1 MMNRKIFA
9 SWIII
14 AVVSA
19 LLGAGTVAYFSDT
32 ETSSG
37 NTFTAGTL
45 DLKLSDH
52 SSNGPWS
59 DGVTG
64 TWTLSNMMPGDETP
78 TASVYF
84 KNFGSVASSTMEIT
98 CNYTV
103 TEETPRAGSDTD
115 PNTDQH
121 PDEMAK
127 HMIITYIHYRDDLID
142 IDCLTGKNYTQSPI
156 EDWRINDTDGD
167 GIITL
172 YDLKQDP
179 LINLPSPDT
188 QPNKVTQL
196 DMSIKFDENAG
207 NGFQGDTFNLTMIFT
222 LKQ

>member
-1 MMNRKIFA
+1 VKRVLTGILL
-9 SWIII
+9 I
-14 AVVSA
+14 VSA
-19 LLGAGTVAYFSDT
+19 AMLAGAGTYAYFSST
-32 ETSSG
+32 KTSTG

-127 HMIITYIHYRDDLID
+127 HMIITTMIYRNDHLNIN
-142 IDCLTGKNYTQSPI
+142 CSTGYDSWSKQTKD
-156 EDWRINDTDGD
+156 EWKVNDANGD
-167 GIITL
+167 GKISL
-172 YDLKQDP
+172 YELKLDP
-179 LINLPSPDT
+179 LVLPSPDT

-207 NGFQGDTFNLTMIFT
+207 NDFQGDTFNLTMIFT

>member
-1 MMNRKIFA
+1 MRKILTAIFLVGLVA
-9 SWIII
+9 TM
-14 AVVSA
+14 A
-19 LLGAGTVAYFSDT
+19 GAGIYAYFSDT
-32 ETSSG
+32 KTSTG

-45 DLKLSDH
+45 DLKLSGI

-127 HMIITYIHYRDDLID
+127 HMIITTMIYRNDQLNIN
-142 IDCLTGKNYTQSPI
+142 CSTGYDSLSKQTKD
-156 EDWRINDTDGD
+156 EWKVNDANGD
-167 GIITL
+167 GKISL
-172 YDLKQDP
+172 YELKLDP
-179 LINLPSPDT
+179 LVLPSPDT

-207 NGFQGDTFNLTMIFT
+207 NDFQGDTFNLTMIFT

>member
-1 MMNRKIFA
+1 MNRKILA
-9 SWIII
+9 SCVIIG
-14 AVVSA
+14 VMSA
-19 LLGAGTVAYFSDT
+19 LLGAGTYAYFSDT
-32 ETSSG
+32 ERSVG
-37 NTFTAGTL
+37 NMFTAGTL
-45 DLKLSDH
+45 DLKLSDN
-52 SSNGPWS
+52 SSQGPWS
-59 DGVTG
+59 DGVSG
-64 TWTLSNMMPGDETP
+64 TWTLSNMMPGNETP

-84 KNFGSVASSTMEIT
+84 KNFGSVASSTIEIT

-127 HMIITYIHYRDDLID
+127 YMIITTMIYRNDHVD
-142 IDCLTGKNYTQSPI
+142 INCSTGHDSYSKQTKD
-156 EDWRINDTDGD
+156 EWKVNDANGD
-167 GIITL
+167 GKISL
-172 YDLKQDP
+172 YELKLDP
-179 LINLPSPDT
+179 LVLPSPDT

-207 NGFQGDTFNLTMIFT
+207 NDFQGDTFNLTMIFT

>member
-1 MMNRKIFA
+1 MKRVLTGILL
-9 SWIII
+9 I
-14 AVVSA
+14 VSA
-19 LLGAGTVAYFSDT
+19 AMLAGAGTYAYFSST
-32 ETSSG
+32 KTSTG

-127 HMIITYIHYRDDLID
+127 HMIITTMIYRNDHLNIN
-142 IDCLTGKNYTQSPI
+142 CSTGYDSWSKQTKD
-156 EDWRINDTDGD
+156 EWKVNDANGD
-167 GIITL
+167 GKISL
-172 YDLKQDP
+172 YELKLDP
-179 LINLPSPDT
+179 LVLPSPDT

-207 NGFQGDTFNLTMIFT
+207 NDFQGDTFNLTMIFT